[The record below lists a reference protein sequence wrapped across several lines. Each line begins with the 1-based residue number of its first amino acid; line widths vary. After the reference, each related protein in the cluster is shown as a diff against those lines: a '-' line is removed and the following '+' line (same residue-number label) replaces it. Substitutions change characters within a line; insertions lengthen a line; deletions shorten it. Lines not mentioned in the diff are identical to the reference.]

1 MIGALKAVAKRH
13 WPLLRLRTILLLAF
27 VVVAAL
33 PGLGAVF
40 LRVYENGL
48 VRQTEAELIAQ
59 GAALASIEESR
70 SRGKPIERYA
80 PEPTRIDLSRSAIL
94 PERPPPLPAAG
105 PVRAGEIDM
114 ARRLM
119 PVMRGTQRVTLASI
133 ILLGHDGRVLVG
145 PRSGTL
151 VHLGEV
157 HAALAG
163 QSATVLR
170 RNGDYRPTYALEWLS
185 RGAALRVH
193 HARPIIVDGR
203 VEGVLLLSRSARTLY
218 RGLYQDRGRIA
229 LGVALILLTLIILAA
244 LLSRGIARPIE
255 ALRAAAHEVARG
267 QDAQIPSAPVTAAAE
282 IQDLYR
288 DFGVMAGAI
297 ERRSRY
303 LRDFAHSVS
312 HEFKTPLTAIRGG
325 IELLRDHGE
334 GMAPAERE
342 RFLANVDSDAER
354 LTRLLSR
361 LLDLARA
368 DLAPARAM
376 AVTKLESALARA
388 ADALRDATFA
398 VELDITP
405 DLAPVSAPEDMIEA
419 IATALIDNSRQV
431 GADRASIVAR
441 QDGTRLIVTFSDD
454 GPGIPDRDR
463 KRVFEPFFTGRRET
477 GGTGLGLAIV
487 QSLLSSVN
495 GTIELLPTAIGAT
508 FRIELQSGRPEMPR
522 KV

>member
-1 MIGALKAVAKRH
+1 MIEAVKAAAKRH

-59 GAALASIEESR
+59 GAALAAVEASR
-70 SRGKPIERYA
+70 SRQSPAARYA

-94 PERPPPLPAAG
+94 AERPPPLPFTGSAS
-105 PVRAGEIDM
+105 AGERAM
-114 ARRLM
+114 ASRLA
-119 PVMRGTQRVTLASI
+119 PVMQGTQRVTLASI
-133 ILLGHDGRVLVG
+133 ILLGRDGRVLVG

-151 VHLGEV
+151 AHLREV
-157 HAALAG
+157 RTALAG
-163 QSATVLR
+163 RSATVLR
-170 RNGDYRPTYALEWLS
+170 RNGDYRPTYAFEWLS
-185 RGAALRVH
+185 RAAALRVH

-229 LGVALILLTLIILAA
+229 LGIALILLTLIVLAA

-267 QDAQIPSAPVTAAAE
+267 QGARIPAAPVTAAAE

-288 DFGVMAGAI
+288 DFGVMAEAI

-334 GMAPAERE
+334 GMTAVERE
-342 RFLANVDSDAER
+342 RFLANVERDAER

-368 DLAPARAM
+368 DMAPVREM
-376 AVTKLESALARA
+376 AVTNLEAPLARA

-398 VELDITP
+398 VELDVAP
-405 DLAPVSAPEDMIEA
+405 DLAPVSAPEDLVEA
-419 IATALIDNSRQV
+419 IATALLDNSRQA
-431 GADRASIVAR
+431 GAACVSIAARRDGIKVAII
-441 QDGTRLIVTFSDD
+441 LSDD
-454 GPGIPDRDR
+454 GPGIHEHDRE
-463 KRVFEPFFTGRRET
+463 RVFEPFFTGRRDA

-487 QSLLSSVN
+487 RSLLASVN
-495 GTIELLPTAIGAT
+495 GTIELLPAATGAA
-508 FRIELQSGRPEMPR
+508 FRIQLPSTLT
-522 KV
+522 